1 MSYVN
6 LLESELSSS
15 LIKSINND
23 LNWVD
28 VITDDISQVSSK
40 SGSYI
45 DISSYNFG
53 SSEEFVSLLENLKQR
68 LNSNYYVCIPID
80 IDTLRKYKI
89 YNTLFINN
97 KFNPVTGIYNQMKKD
112 PSRFRERLDGIVFI
126 FSCNDYECS
135 HFIITANKVTKDYYK
150 EYTKILDTIKSQH
163 SFSKLLIGGEEKPK
177 EVKDATDLDP
187 MKPVEKV
194 SKELEDAQNNSLKDD
209 ILDTIDN
216 AVKNT
221 ETEEEALDKLAND
234 EIFINKIS
242 AISNIESNH
251 RGADI
256 NERRRQRMLK
266 ANEDFKNST
275 VKGRIVKD
283 LLIDKDVEELPS
295 SDLHINSVNEEWKDM
310 KFVNFNKEYDM
321 DSDIVKVFYSFTN
334 TSYPISIL
342 SCVAEDTST
351 KMDYVD
357 TYTVSC
363 EDAYGKRFKWVVDV
377 PQLINYRFM
386 KLRGNE
392 KVISGQLTLLPC
404 TKTEPTTVQIVS
416 NYNKVF
422 IRLTGPA
429 GKSTNEVDI
438 IVKTLNR
445 LIEKKK
451 RGIKVNKGDFSKI
464 CAKYKDLPTDYTD
477 LASLYNTI
485 ECDGTNDNKFV
496 IDFNQDRLREMFKCS
511 SDEIPIGY
519 RIFKNG
525 KTDPIFYSIRIS
537 NERMCSAMILDLIS
551 YPQFREESELVSRT
565 EKTMC
570 SMASILNTNLPVI
583 VILGYLHGLSKA
595 LDMANIKWSIQTSKP
610 KRLDMSN
617 NNTNYIKI
625 GKEYLVYESSYKSN
639 YLLNG
644 LTRIPNLDDYSIDE
658 LENKSTWIN
667 ILGDFRDRL
676 LSDGLENFEDLFVD
690 PITKEV
696 CEDCGNATTFSGLLI
711 EANSMLSMNNYNKH
725 TDITVNRYRTSEII
739 PGYLYNVMSKAYAV
753 YANGL
758 RKGRKDPMTIK
769 RSALIDAL
777 MQDPTESD
785 LSTLNALLEIE
796 SANATGYKGLSGLNT
811 DRAYGLDKRTYDD
824 SMLNK
829 IGLSTGFAANV
840 GITRWST
847 IDMNITGKRG
857 YIKPDTVDDI
867 CATKTFCMTEAL
879 TPFGTTRDD
888 PFRSAMTFIQT
899 SKHGMRTNAAAP
911 LLITT
916 GADEALPK
924 MVSDKFAF
932 KAKDNG
938 TVVEYVEN
946 KYMVVSYKNGTS
958 DYINL
963 GEQIEKNSDGGM
975 YILIKLISKVKKGQ
989 KFKKDDILAYD
1000 KLSFSTIG
1008 GENENLS
1015 YNVGA
1020 LVKVAFPNSDCGFED
1035 STVSSQWMCDAM
1047 ASEIVIKKEI
1057 TLSPFTNIY
1066 DIVKPGQE
1074 IQEGEPLILFQNSFS
1089 EKDANLLLKNITD
1102 EEMVSDLGRIRIKSH
1117 YTGWIQDVEIYRT
1130 REIETYS
1137 ESIQKLIKEYDKRIG
1152 ETKKVY
1158 KKYNID
1164 GINKLDPD
1172 YAMPETGE
1180 LKNVGDGVKINIY
1193 IKYLDKF
1200 SIGDKNVAQSAAKGV
1215 NKDIFPK
1222 GKEPKSEY
1230 RPDEPIHSVYA
1241 IGSFNAR
1248 MITSVLNSA
1257 AINKGLIELDRQI
1270 KDILDIPWKTLEE
1283 IQFPEYKG

>member
-1 MSYVN
+1 MSYIN
-6 LLESELSSS
+6 LLEGELSNS

-23 LNWVD
+23 LNWVN
-28 VITDDISQVSSK
+28 VITDDISQISSK
-40 SGSYI
+40 NGSYI
-45 DISSYNFG
+45 DTSNLNFG
-53 SSEEFVSLLENLKQR
+53 SSEEFISFLENLKQR

-80 IDTLRKYKI
+80 IDTLKEYKL

-97 KFNPVTGIYNQMKKD
+97 KFNPVTAIYNQIKKD
-112 PSRFRERLDGIVFI
+112 PSKFRERLDGIIFI
-126 FSCNDYECS
+126 FCFNDYECS

-150 EYTKILDTIKSQH
+150 EYAKILDTIKAQQMH
-163 SFSKLLIGGEEKPK
+163 HKLLTGEKTNK
-177 EVKDATDLDP
+177 EIKDTDLDP
-187 MKPVEKV
+187 MKPVEKT
-194 SKELEDAQNNSLKDD
+194 SKELDDATNATMNDE
-209 ILDTIDN
+209 ILYDIDN
-216 AVKNT
+216 AVKNS
-221 ETEEEALDKLAND
+221 ETEEEALDKLAGD
-234 EIFINKIS
+234 ERFISTLS
-242 AISNIESNH
+242 AINNIENNH

-266 ANEDFKNST
+266 ANNDFKDST
-275 VKGRIVKD
+275 VKGRLVKD
-283 LLIDKDVEELPS
+283 LLTDKDVEELPS
-295 SDLHINSVNEEWKDM
+295 TDLHINSVNEEWKDM
-310 KFVNFNKEYDM
+310 KFINFNKEYDM

-342 SCVAEDTST
+342 SCVAEDTSN

-451 RGIKVNKGDFSKI
+451 TSIKVNKGDFSKI

-485 ECDGTNDNKFV
+485 EFNAFGSKFI
-496 IDFNQDRLREMFKCS
+496 IDFNQDRLREIFNCQSKN
-511 SDEIPIGY
+511 IPIGY
-519 RIFKNG
+519 RITSEG
-525 KTDPIFYSIRIS
+525 KKEPIFYSITES
-537 NERMCSAMILDLIS
+537 NEKMCSARILNILKDCKV
-551 YPQFREESELVSRT
+551 FAEESELVSRT

-583 VILGYLHGLSKA
+583 VILGYLHGLSQA
-595 LDMANIKWSIQTSKP
+595 LKLANINWSIQTSKP
-610 KRLDMSN
+610 RQGDIDFHN
-617 NNTNYIKI
+617 RNYIKI
-625 GKEYLVYESSYKSN
+625 GKEYLVYESSYASN

-644 LTRIPNLDDYSIDE
+644 LTRIPNLDGYSIDE

-946 KYMVVSYKNGTS
+946 KYIVVSYKNGTS

-975 YILIKLISKVKKGQ
+975 YILIKLIPKVKIGQ

-1057 TLSPFTNIY
+1057 TLSPFTNVY

-1137 ESIQKLIKEYDKRIG
+1137 ESLQKLIKEYDKRIG
-1152 ETKKVY
+1152 ETKKIY
-1158 KKYNID
+1158 KKYNIA
-1164 GINKLDPD
+1164 GINRLDPD

-1270 KDILDIPWKTLEE
+1270 KDILGIPWKTLEE
-1283 IQFPEYKG
+1283 IQFPEYEK